1 MRRVGQPRHAR
12 AFTPLLWCRSLT
24 TAALCFGRRRQSS
37 AISPQ
42 STGSGS
48 LDVEG
53 MALADYFFGPELDD
67 LMQWLGDG
75 DVGRKGTLPTKKEA
89 REAMPTVEVTAGHS
103 ASAFATASTVC
114 REDYAAGEHATGTP
128 YRHRFHAS
136 ALCHG

>member
-1 MRRVGQPRHAR
+1 
-12 AFTPLLWCRSLT
+12 
-24 TAALCFGRRRQSS
+24 
-37 AISPQ
+37 
-42 STGSGS
+42 
-48 LDVEG
+48 
-53 MALADYFFGPELDD
+53 MAPADYFFGPELDD

>member
-1 MRRVGQPRHAR
+1 
-12 AFTPLLWCRSLT
+12 
-24 TAALCFGRRRQSS
+24 
-37 AISPQ
+37 
-42 STGSGS
+42 
-48 LDVEG
+48 

-75 DVGRKGTLPTKKEA
+75 DIGRKGTLPTKKEA

-128 YRHRFHAS
+128 YRHRFHTS
-136 ALCHG
+136 VLCHG